1 MEAAL
6 ELEKQRSMTE
16 EAQKTRQI
24 EAKAIRLE
32 VEAEALENETHG
44 PDSLQQ
50 RLKDFKD
57 EESVFV
63 SSKQEIAKEV
73 KPVHVPE
80 NSMTLDGAHMLTSTP
95 KQRIKPQQLKV
106 KFQDEEVA
114 SNEGFHAETPANT
127 VIL

>member
-1 MEAAL
+1 MEAKL
-6 ELEKQRSMTE
+6 EPEKQRSMTE
-16 EAQKTRQI
+16 EAQKTQQI
-24 EAKAIRLE
+24 EAQPIRLE
-32 VEAEALENETHG
+32 VEALENEAHG

-50 RLKDFKD
+50 RLKDFED

-63 SSKQEIAKEV
+63 SPKQEIAKEV